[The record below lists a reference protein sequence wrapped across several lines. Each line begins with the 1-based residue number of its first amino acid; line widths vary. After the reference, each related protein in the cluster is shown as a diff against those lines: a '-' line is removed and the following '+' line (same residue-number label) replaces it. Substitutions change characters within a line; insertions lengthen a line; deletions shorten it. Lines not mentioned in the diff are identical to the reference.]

1 MGSSNYPE
9 TLGNCY
15 IVNAPWVFNLLWSA
29 ISPML
34 KQSTQDK
41 ILVCGA
47 DYKEVLSLYQHVP
60 STQHLRTSPWQV
72 LLKNIDAAN
81 LPVFLGGTCACPGGC
96 CPALDE
102 EAFMTEQTVA
112 AGKVFSIK
120 QKVLVMPRVFA
131 LIACLDR
138 SRTLL

>member
-1 MGSSNYPE
+1 MHVKVLSMGTSNYPE

-47 DYKEVLSLYQHVP
+47 DYKEVLPLNQHGTAP
-60 STQHLRTSPWQV
+60 HSTTQHHTAPHSATLHHTAPHSTTQHHSSPHS
-72 LLKNIDAAN
+72 
-81 LPVFLGGTCACPGGC
+81 T
-96 CPALDE
+96 
-102 EAFMTEQTVA
+102 T
-112 AGKVFSIK
+112 
-120 QKVLVMPRVFA
+120 
-131 LIACLDR
+131 
-138 SRTLL
+138 